1 MRVYTHGGLAH
12 HRQRISTFLAPEN
25 SHHFLCVLLTGFEP
39 LLFGSR
45 VRRRLYQLS
54 HPVTQLVEYFP
65 VGCEPFLMFHELCRA
80 KSRDSVHRPQLF
92 SDKCEPF
99 LTLHELCRAKSR
111 DSVHRPQL
119 FSDKGVSRGGES
131 NLGSFRLP
139 AKRLTTIPHSQ
150 NNTGNTRRVVVP

>member
-1 MRVYTHGGLAH
+1 MRIHTGVGHTDNKSAHFWLRKTHNLL
-12 HRQRISTFLAPEN
+12 S
-25 SHHFLCVLLTGFEP
+25 VLLTGFEP

-119 FSDKGVSRGGES
+119 FSDKCEPRRRES

-150 NNTGNTRRVVVP
+150 NNTGNT